1 MDGYNVEELYYLYR
15 QNNPIAKALLIK
27 YCYWK
32 AELMLPMYYFYSGIF
47 YNEREDCIQE
57 IVILVFRNL
66 DVYRPDKGGLLKS
79 YMSLIMHRAISTII
93 VNEKKKGLRK
103 IKNTYFSLDGY
114 CGDNN
119 NIANIEVVRDSKCQY
134 QPDVCI
140 ESKEQKEL
148 LEEFMIENFSVLEQ
162 FIAKERT
169 LGYKNIEIAKM
180 LKIDIKKIY
189 NANYRIRKKM
199 SKLKLFD

>member
-32 AELMLPMYYFYSGIF
+32 AELMLPMYYFYNGIF

-66 DVYRPDKGGLLKS
+66 DGYRPDKGGLVKS

-93 VNEKKKGLRK
+93 VNEKKKHLSYLLLPFIFVSLHISYGIGTIIGLLKMPFWRK
-103 IKNTYFSLDGY
+103 KLKTS
-114 CGDNN
+114 
-119 NIANIEVVRDSKCQY
+119 
-134 QPDVCI
+134 
-140 ESKEQKEL
+140 
-148 LEEFMIENFSVLEQ
+148 ENFWESLE
-162 FIAKERT
+162 K
-169 LGYKNIEIAKM
+169 
-180 LKIDIKKIY
+180 
-189 NANYRIRKKM
+189 
-199 SKLKLFD
+199 

>member
-32 AELMLPMYYFYSGIF
+32 AELMLPMYYFYNGIF

-66 DVYRPDKGGLLKS
+66 DGYRPDKGGLVKS

-103 IKNTYFSLDGY
+103 IKNTYLMVIVEIIIILLILRL
-114 CGDNN
+114 CGTVNVSIN
-119 NIANIEVVRDSKCQY
+119 LMY
-134 QPDVCI
+134 
-140 ESKEQKEL
+140 
-148 LEEFMIENFSVLEQ
+148 VL
-162 FIAKERT
+162 KV
-169 LGYKNIEIAKM
+169 KN
-180 LKIDIKKIY
+180 KK
-189 NANYRIRKKM
+189 NY
-199 SKLKLFD
+199 

>member
-1 MDGYNVEELYYLYR
+1 MIETPV
-15 QNNPIAKALLIK
+15 
-27 YCYWK
+27 
-32 AELMLPMYYFYSGIF
+32 
-47 YNEREDCIQE
+47 
-57 IVILVFRNL
+57 NL
-66 DVYRPDKGGLLKS
+66 
-79 YMSLIMHRAISTII
+79 
-93 VNEKKKGLRK
+93 N
-103 IKNTYFSLDGY
+103 
-114 CGDNN
+114 
-119 NIANIEVVRDSKCQY
+119 
-134 QPDVCI
+134 
-140 ESKEQKEL
+140 KEQKEL

>member
-1 MDGYNVEELYYLYR
+1 
-15 QNNPIAKALLIK
+15 
-27 YCYWK
+27 
-32 AELMLPMYYFYSGIF
+32 
-47 YNEREDCIQE
+47 
-57 IVILVFRNL
+57 
-66 DVYRPDKGGLLKS
+66 
-79 YMSLIMHRAISTII
+79 MSLIMHRAISTII

>member
-1 MDGYNVEELYYLYR
+1 M
-15 QNNPIAKALLIK
+15 
-27 YCYWK
+27 
-32 AELMLPMYYFYSGIF
+32 
-47 YNEREDCIQE
+47 
-57 IVILVFRNL
+57 
-66 DVYRPDKGGLLKS
+66 
-79 YMSLIMHRAISTII
+79 
-93 VNEKKKGLRK
+93 
-103 IKNTYFSLDGY
+103 
-114 CGDNN
+114 
-119 NIANIEVVRDSKCQY
+119 RDSKCQY